1 MELGFWIPV
10 LVGFRI
16 LGALFQIPQAKIFPD
31 SGFHKENFNSRIPK
45 SGFPYY
51 GTRHETETLEG
62 QQLEGRKTEAMFTLR
77 TAFRIGTKSFP
88 VGS

>member
-1 MELGFWIPV
+1 MG
-10 LVGFRI
+10 RDMK
-16 LGALFQIPQAKIFPD
+16 QK
-31 SGFHKENFNSRIPK
+31 
-45 SGFPYY
+45 
-51 GTRHETETLEG
+51 TLEG